1 MNLCRIKARKKD
13 CHSTVFE
20 RLDGVLPLLLLQ
32 HWTCTRQ
39 PPILTALPSFPIWSG
54 AGKEGGVSCI
64 MESLVHI
71 LFLPQLLH
79 MIQMF
84 SSCAASALPP
94 LQGKKYAAALAP
106 FLISQKGNTLVPSM
120 KFLTAPA
127 VPACLRTPLVNFT
140 VCPPS
145 PRQTCTDLQSEI
157 I

>member
-1 MNLCRIKARKKD
+1 
-13 CHSTVFE
+13 
-20 RLDGVLPLLLLQ
+20 
-32 HWTCTRQ
+32 
-39 PPILTALPSFPIWSG
+39 
-54 AGKEGGVSCI
+54 
-64 MESLVHI
+64 
-71 LFLPQLLH
+71 

-106 FLISQKGNTLVPSM
+106 FLISQKGNTLVRSM
-120 KFLTAPA
+120 KFLTAPV